1 MIATVFLSKLQNQK
15 FEFYRSLQGENLYF
29 IEVYIT
35 SHCKYDDMMTVQ
47 HFLSILSSQKEELE
61 TNELT
66 SFVSRYEEP
75 LINLDS
81 RMAQVVIGVRRSGKS
96 TICE

>member
-1 MIATVFLSKLQNQK
+1 
-15 FEFYRSLQGENLYF
+15 
-29 IEVYIT
+29 
-35 SHCKYDDMMTVQ
+35 MTIQ
-47 HFLSILSSQKEELE
+47 QFLSILSSQKEELE

-81 RMAQVVIGVRRSGKS
+81 RMAQVVIGVRRSGKNVLFPS
-96 TICE
+96 RQMSLTPYSRHCTG